1 MAIGIAR
8 MLGVE
13 LSENFRGVFK
23 AKNFREFWQRWH
35 ITLSTFLRDYLY
47 IPLGGNPRGRSC
59 ALINLMLVMLIGGL
73 WYGASVLFLIWGCW
87 HGLLLISERLL
98 GDRHPTPW
106 LPKPLALLFTY
117 CLVLLGLVAFR
128 SELWDAAL
136 QI

>member
-1 MAIGIAR
+1 
-8 MLGVE
+8 MLVHA
-13 LSENFRGVFK
+13 LPINFDSSYK
-23 AKNFREFWQRWH
+23 ASRITEFWQRWH